1 MLAIHFFY
9 RARRDI
15 VIRSFGLDKEENVDF
30 SFFLSQIMKDIR
42 LGIVIMDQ
50 EGRIQGISRMAC
62 EWLGVKREEVGNLT
76 IEEAFPGFGY
86 EHFLNRS
93 ILDGVTVQDQ
103 AVSWRNGEVRYDFV
117 VDSFVL
123 TGLNGEILYG
133 CYTFKNVSNL
143 RGLEQKIERS
153 DRLAMI
159 GQIAAGTAH
168 EIRNPLTSINGFL
181 QMMGKTLDEKGMSK
195 EKQFTDIMLREIKR
209 INELVSEFLL
219 LSRQKEIQYRLVDIE
234 EVFNGIIPIVE
245 SEALLHGIE
254 VRIHRGDDSFFLVGD
269 SELLKQVLLNISKN
283 GIEAMG
289 KGGVLTIE
297 LFRAEE
303 GIEIRISDTGPG
315 ISPYLLDK
323 IFDPFFTTKE
333 EGTGLGLPVC
343 HKIIHEMGGNIRV
356 SSKGYGATFY
366 LTFPN

>member
-1 MLAIHFFY
+1 L
-9 RARRDI
+9 
-15 VIRSFGLDKEENVDF
+15 IRSFDLEKGLVDV
-30 SFFLSQIMKDIR
+30 SFFLNQIMKDVR
-42 LGIVIMDQ
+42 LGIVVLDRN
-50 EGRIQGISRMAC
+50 GRIQEISRMAC
-62 EWLGVKREEVGNLT
+62 EWLGVKKEEVENLT
-76 IEEAFPGFGY
+76 VEEAFPGYGND
-86 EHFLNRS
+86 HFLSRS
-93 ILDGVTVQDQ
+93 ILDGITVQDH
-103 AVSWRNGEVRYDFV
+103 AVSWRNGDVRYEFV

-123 TGLNGEILYG
+123 YGLDGEILYG
-133 CYTFKNVSNL
+133 CYTFKNLSNL
-143 RGLEQKIERS
+143 RGLDQKIERS

-181 QMMGKTLDEKGMSK
+181 QMIGRTLEEKGMDK
-195 EKQFTDIMLREIKR
+195 EKQFTEIMMREIKR

-219 LSRQKEIQYRLVDIE
+219 LSRQKEVQYRLVDLE

-254 VRIHRGDDSFFLVGD
+254 VRVYKDEDSFIIVGD
-269 SELLKQVLLNISKN
+269 SELVKQVLLNISKN
-283 GIEAMG
+283 GIEAME

-297 LFRAEE
+297 LLRLKEA
-303 GIEIRISDTGPG
+303 IEIRITDTGPG
-315 ISPYLLDK
+315 IPPYLLDK

-343 HKIIHEMGGNIRV
+343 QKIIHDMGGNIRV
-356 SSKGYGATFY
+356 SSKGHGTTFY

>member
-1 MLAIHFFY
+1 M
-9 RARRDI
+9 
-15 VIRSFGLDKEENVDF
+15 IRSFGLEKGKNIDF
-30 SFFLSQIMKDIR
+30 SLFLSQIMKDIR
-42 LGIVIMDQ
+42 LGIVVLDR
-50 EGRIQGISRMAC
+50 EGRIQGISRIGC
-62 EWLGVKREEVGNLT
+62 EWLGVEREEVENLT
-76 IEEAFPGFGY
+76 VEDAFPGFGY

-93 ILDGVTVQDQ
+93 ILDGITVQDQ
-103 AVSWRNGEVRYDFV
+103 AVSWRNGEIRYDFV

-123 TGLNGEILYG
+123 HGLKGEILYG

-181 QMMGKTLDEKGMSK
+181 QMMGKTLEEKGMSK

-209 INELVSEFLL
+209 INELVGEFLL
-219 LSRQKEIQYRLVDIE
+219 LSRQKEVQYRLVDID
-234 EVFNGIIPIVE
+234 EVFNGILPIVE
-245 SEALLHGIE
+245 SEALLHGID
-254 VRIHRGDDSFFLVGD
+254 VRIHKEDDSFLLVGD

-297 LFRAEE
+297 LKKEEE
-303 GIEIRISDTGPG
+303 GIEISISDTGTG
-315 ISPYLLDK
+315 IPPYLLDK

-343 HKIIHEMGGNIRV
+343 HKIIHEMGGTIRV

-366 LTFPN
+366 LTFPH

>member
-1 MLAIHFFY
+1 MIHSFSLEKGK
-9 RARRDI
+9 DI
-15 VIRSFGLDKEENVDF
+15 DF

-42 LGIVIMDQ
+42 LGIVVLDR

-62 EWLGVKREEVGNLT
+62 EWLGVIREEVENLT
-76 IEEAFPGFGY
+76 VEEAFPGIGD

-93 ILDGVTVQDQ
+93 ILDGITVQDQ
-103 AVSWRNGEVRYDFV
+103 AVSWRNGDTRYDFV

-123 TGLNGEILYG
+123 QGLKGEILYG

-181 QMMGKTLDEKGMSK
+181 QMMGRTLEEKGMSK

-254 VRIHRGDDSFFLVGD
+254 VKIHKENDSFLIVGD

-283 GIEAMG
+283 AIEAMG

-297 LFRAEE
+297 LYRGEN

-315 ISPYLLDK
+315 IPPYLVDK

-343 HKIIHEMGGNIRV
+343 QKIIHEMGGNIRV

-366 LTFPN
+366 LSFPD